1 MEILKNR
8 VVNKDFE
15 INTTP
20 LEKLVLDVYTIDIEL
35 DDVNEKRF
43 NIKVKPYQAMKIVT
57 IDCVSSKDYF
67 NEYCFRDG
75 RYHRHILEI
84 EDSEWIKQLK
94 QGLTDKSA
102 TFLDDAK
109 HFALPL
115 QDIVIEF
122 IAKDITISEI

>member
-102 TFLDDAK
+102 TFLDDTK